1 MYSGEVN
8 FGSTVRNVRFDVTGG
23 WFGSTGHQMRTKS
36 TGTYD
41 NPYN

>member
-1 MYSGEVN
+1 MN
-8 FGSTVRNVRFDVTGG
+8 FGSTVSNVRFDVTGG
-23 WFGSTGHQMRTKS
+23 WFGSNGQYQTRTKS